1 MNHFFRKVPGRRF
14 PEVFR
19 KKCSSGRS
27 VLPEDVWLL
36 PEEHFFRKLSGNVL
50 PELPEEP
57 LRGLPEDSS
66 VSHFRHFFRR
76 TLVFSPLV
84 FYPKLRVRGRGTN
97 LFAEKKKKALAR
109 LAEKKLHG
117 EEKKQVPG
125 EEEAVPGEK
134 KLCSGTGEKK
144 NLLSSR
150 AVPEMICVFYNFI
163 LKGKMES
170 RKQKTDLPLICEE
183 YTE

>member
-19 KKCSSGRS
+19 KKCSSGRRLETS
-27 VLPEDVWLL
+27 GRTLL
-36 PEEHFFRKLSGNVL
+36 PETFRKT
-50 PELPEEP
+50 
-57 LRGLPEDSS
+57 DA
-66 VSHFRHFFRR
+66 H
-76 TLVFSPLV
+76 
-84 FYPKLRVRGRGTN
+84 YKLRVRGRGTN
-97 LFAEKKKKALAR
+97 LFAEKKNKALAR

-144 NLLSSR
+144 NLFEKKCSG
-150 AVPEMICVFYNFI
+150 N
-163 LKGKMES
+163 
-170 RKQKTDLPLICEE
+170 DLRFL
-183 YTE
+183 